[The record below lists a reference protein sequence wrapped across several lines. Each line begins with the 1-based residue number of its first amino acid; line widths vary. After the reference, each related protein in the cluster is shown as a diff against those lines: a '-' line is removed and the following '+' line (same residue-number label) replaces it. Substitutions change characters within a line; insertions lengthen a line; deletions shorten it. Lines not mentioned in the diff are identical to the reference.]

1 MNFLNLIRWKNL
13 LLIALVQYLIKYTL
27 LEPFL
32 GTVNLSVTLSFFGFT
47 LLVLATLCLAAAGY
61 IINDIYD
68 IEIDKVNRPERVI
81 VGNSI
86 SEKTANTLFITFNI
100 AGVLIGFYLSNL
112 IGKNGFFALFVIISA
127 LLYIYATYLKQM
139 LLVGNFVISILV
151 ALSLIIV
158 GLFDLLPAITPE
170 NQETQ
175 ITFFK
180 IILDYAVFA
189 FVINFIREIV
199 KDIEDID
206 GEYKAGFN
214 TLPIAFGRNRAI
226 KVVFALSIMLLFGV
240 VYYIITFLYSQL
252 LVVAYFLT
260 FIMAPLIYICIKSY
274 TAETKKELRLI
285 SNLLK
290 LVMLIG
296 ILSMALYQFVL
307 LG

>member
-1 MNFLNLIRWKNL
+1 LNFLNLIRWKNL
-13 LLIALVQYLIKYTL
+13 ILIALVQFLIKYAL

-32 GTVNLSVTLSFFGFT
+32 EATNLRITLNLFGFS

-68 IEIDKVNRPERVI
+68 VEIDKVNRPERVI

-86 SEKTANTLFITFNI
+86 SEKTANTYFIVFNVI
-100 AGVLIGFYLSNL
+100 GVILGFYLSNL
-112 IGKNGFFALFVIISA
+112 VGKNGFFALFVIISA
-127 LLYIYATYLKQM
+127 LLYVYASYLKQM
-139 LLVGNFVISILV
+139 LLVGNIVVSLLV

-158 GLFDLLPAITPE
+158 GLFDLLPVITPE

-226 KVVFALSIMLLFGV
+226 KVVFALSVLLVFGI
-240 VYYIITFLYSQL
+240 VYYIITFLYSKL
-252 LVVAYFLT
+252 IVVIYFLV
-260 FIMAPLIYICIKSY
+260 FIMAPLIYVCIKSY
-274 TAETKKELRLI
+274 TAETKSELRFI

-290 LVMLIG
+290 LVMLVG
-296 ILSMALYQFVL
+296 IMSLALYQFVL

>member
-1 MNFLNLIRWKNL
+1 LNFLKLIRWKNL
-13 LLIALVQYLIKYTL
+13 LLIALVQFLIKYAL

-32 GTVNLSVTLSFFGFT
+32 EATNLRITLNLFGFF
-47 LLVLATLCLAAAGY
+47 LLVLATICLAAAGY

-68 IEIDKVNRPERVI
+68 VEIDKVNRPERVI
-81 VGNSI
+81 VGNTI
-86 SEKTANTLFITFNI
+86 SEKTANTLFIVFNVV
-100 AGVLIGFYLSNL
+100 GVVLGFYLSNL
-112 IGKNGFFALFVIISA
+112 VGKNGFFALFIIISA
-127 LLYIYATYLKQM
+127 LLYVYASYLKQM
-139 LLVGNFVISILV
+139 LLVGNIVVSLLV
-151 ALSLIIV
+151 ALSLVIV
-158 GLFDLLPAITPE
+158 GLFDLLPVITPE

-226 KVVFALSIMLLFGV
+226 KVVFALSVLLVLGV
-240 VYYIITFLYSQL
+240 VYYIITFLYSKL
-252 LVVAYFLT
+252 IVVAYFLV
-260 FIMAPLIYICIKSY
+260 FIMAPLVYICIKSY
-274 TAETKKELRLI
+274 TAETKAELRLI

-296 ILSMALYQFVL
+296 MLSLALYQFVL